1 MSNKIVQS
9 SNAVIDYTTIQS
21 LIDAVNAQQQAID
34 NLSLSKQQYSTK
46 VNSDGTVSVAKVGE
60 QINDSGVV
68 KATSLVTNIT
78 FNKAF
83 TQRPNIAMTVSG
95 GSQYAFIANG
105 NAWNSTNSSVNVTI
119 NSAPG
124 SGTYIHWVAVGV

>member
-1 MSNKIVQS
+1 M
-9 SNAVIDYTTIQS
+9 
-21 LIDAVNAQQQAID
+21 
-34 NLSLSKQQYSTK
+34 
-46 VNSDGTVSVAKVGE
+46 
-60 QINDSGVV
+60 V